1 MLCAP
6 TKRCIPPPQAIGEAF
21 FSVALRRY
29 IVSLD
34 LADLKLIAAIA
45 DCGSLS
51 GAALQVRLATS
62 SASARLS
69 NLESVLQVQLFD
81 RHARGLY
88 PTTAGAKVI
97 HHARQVLARLGQL
110 EVDLA
115 PFANGEFD
123 RVTLMANSS
132 AINSFLPDTLANLR
146 HHHPKLQLRI
156 EERPSREIACSLL
169 SGEADIGVAAL
180 GAVPVGIEAIRFRSE
195 RLVLIVPSGH
205 PQAGVKN
212 GAFAELVAGQAFVCL
227 QAGSDLH
234 RFMTNVAAA
243 SGVRL
248 DVRVQMQSHH
258 AVCRMV
264 AAGMGIGVVPLGV
277 AQPEMDGGEAP
288 FVAIPLEEPWAE
300 RTLYL
305 CTRQGQPKAGSV
317 AAIVEHLRQWAHF

>member
-1 MLCAP
+1 M
-6 TKRCIPPPQAIGEAF
+6 
-21 FSVALRRY
+21 SY
-29 IVSLD
+29 D

-45 DCGSLS
+45 ECGSL
-51 GAALQVRLATS
+51 GRAALKVRLATS
-62 SASARLS
+62 SASARLT
-69 NLESVLQVQLFD
+69 NMESVLQVQLFD

-88 PTTAGAKVI
+88 PTTAGATLI

-115 PFANGEFD
+115 PFAKGEFD

-132 AINSFLPDTLANLR
+132 AINSFLPDALANLR
-146 HHHPKLQLRI
+146 HQQPTLQLRV
-156 EERPSREIACSLL
+156 EERPSREITCSLL
-169 SGEADIGVAAL
+169 SGEADIGIAAL
-180 GAVPVGIEAIRFRSE
+180 GAVPTGIEAIRFQNE

-205 PQAGVKN
+205 PLAGVKC
-212 GAFAELVAGQAFVCL
+212 GAFADLIAGQAFICL

-234 RFMTNVAAA
+234 RFITNVAAA

-264 AAGMGIGVVPLGV
+264 AAGLGV
-277 AQPEMDGGEAP
+277 GIVPHSVAQLEMAGGEAP
-288 FVAIPLEEPWAE
+288 FVAIPLAEPWAE

-305 CTRQGQPKAGSV
+305 CRRQEQPKAGLV